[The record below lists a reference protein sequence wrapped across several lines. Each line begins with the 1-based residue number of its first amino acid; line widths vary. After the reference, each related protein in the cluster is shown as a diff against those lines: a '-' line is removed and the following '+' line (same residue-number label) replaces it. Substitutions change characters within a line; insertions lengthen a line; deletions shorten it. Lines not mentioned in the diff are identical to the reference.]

1 MKPQTYFR
9 IALLIPYILWGIGL
23 LVMLALSAMEN
34 ELSET
39 WNFILMPIAFYTIG
53 IILWFLPYTILA
65 IGLGIWSGNKS
76 ITALRNAAL
85 AAPFLF
91 FVLMAIEIII
101 VNLPATDITQ
111 FSNAIAEQ
119 SLAFG
124 VFSLL
129 YGYVCVGIAFGIFK
143 VLQGKNLL
151 VIEVPPSLP
160 EA

>member
-9 IALLIPYILWGIGL
+9 IALLTPYILWGIGL

-53 IILWFLPYTILA
+53 IILWFVPYTILA

-76 ITALRNAAL
+76 ITALRSAAL

-91 FVLMAIEIII
+91 FALMTIEIII
-101 VNLPATDITQ
+101 VNLPPATIAE
-111 FSNAIAEQ
+111 FLSAIAEQ

-129 YGYVCVGIAFGIFK
+129 YGYLCVGIAFGIFK
-143 VLQGKNLL
+143 FLQRKNLIA
-151 VIEVPPSLP
+151 IEVPPSLP
-160 EA
+160 ET

>member
-1 MKPQTYFR
+1 MKPQTFFR
-9 IALLIPYILWGIGL
+9 LALLVPYILWGIGL
-23 LVMLALSAMEN
+23 LVMLPLSAMEN

-65 IGLGIWSGNKS
+65 IGLGIWAKNKS
-76 ITALRNAAL
+76 INSLRNMAL

-91 FVLMAIEIII
+91 FVLMSIEIII
-101 VNLPATDITQ
+101 VNLPATTITE
-111 FSNAIAEQ
+111 FLSAIAEQ

-143 VLQGKNLL
+143 LLQHKNLIA
-151 VIEVPPSLP
+151 IEVPPSLS
-160 EA
+160 ET

>member
-1 MKPQTYFR
+1 MKPQTFFR
-9 IALLIPYILWGIGL
+9 LALLVPYILWGIGL
-23 LVMLALSAMEN
+23 LVMLPLSAMEN

-65 IGLGIWSGNKS
+65 IGLGIWAKNKS
-76 ITALRNAAL
+76 INSLRNTAL

-91 FVLMAIEIII
+91 FVLMSIEIII
-101 VNLPATDITQ
+101 VNLPATTITE
-111 FSNAIAEQ
+111 FLSAIAEQ

-143 VLQGKNLL
+143 LLQHKNLIA
-151 VIEVPPSLP
+151 IEVPPSLS
-160 EA
+160 ET